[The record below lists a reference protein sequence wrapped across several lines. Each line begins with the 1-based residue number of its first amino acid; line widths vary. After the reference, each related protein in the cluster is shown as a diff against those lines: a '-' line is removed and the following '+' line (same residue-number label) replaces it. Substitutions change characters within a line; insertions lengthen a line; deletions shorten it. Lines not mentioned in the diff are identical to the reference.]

1 VRIVVSVSNDIVTD
15 QRLHRICSTLV
26 DNKYDIILLGRK
38 KRNSPQLG
46 EYSFATK
53 RFRLLFEKGPMFYA
67 CLNVRIFL
75 FLLFAKADIFLSND
89 LDTLPANYLASKIR
103 RKKLVYD
110 SHELFT
116 EVPELQ
122 GRPRIKAFWERI
134 EKRILPNIKYSYT
147 VCESIAAY
155 YNQKYGID
163 MKLVRNLPTK
173 KEIQIPFHERGN
185 VFIYQGVLNKGR
197 GLEMLIESMVHLKE
211 YQLIIAGSGDIEDKL
226 KHIAA
231 EHKAD
236 NVVFAGRIP
245 PDVLHALTCKA
256 ILGFSLEEDLGLNY
270 RYALPNKIFDYIQAG
285 VPLMVSKLPEMEKIV
300 TYYNLGQCSIA
311 SAAQQLTSEIQ
322 NMIGNRTKLELYHQ
336 NCKKAA
342 ENLNWENEQKI
353 LTSLFESIKSK
364 KLS

>member
-256 ILGFSLEEDLGLNY
+256 ILGFSLEEDMGLNY

-285 VPLMVSKLPEMEKIV
+285 VPVFVSNLPEMRAIV
-300 TYYNLGQCSIA
+300 EAYEVGRFFQ
-311 SAAQQLTSEIQ
+311 
-322 NMIGNRTKLELYHQ
+322 
-336 NCKKAA
+336 KKAA
-342 ENLNWENEQKI
+342 MQLAQEIMDITGNKTLLLEYHLNCQKAACVLNWETESVR
-353 LTSLFESIKSK
+353 LMELFETINI
-364 KLS
+364 

>member
-1 VRIVVSVSNDIVTD
+1 MKIVVSVSNDIVTD
-15 QRLHRICSTLV
+15 QRVHRVCNTLI
-26 DNKYDIILLGRK
+26 DNDFKVVLLGRK
-38 KRNSPQLG
+38 KQNSPTLG
-46 EYSFATK
+46 IYSFETK
-53 RFRLLFEKGPMFYA
+53 RFRLLFEKGPLFYA
-67 CLNVRIFL
+67 CLNMRL
-75 FLLFAKADIFLSND
+75 FLYLLFVKADIFLSND
-89 LDTLPANYLASKIR
+89 LDTLPANYYAAKIR
-103 RKKLVYD
+103 CKKLVYD

-122 GRPRIKAFWERI
+122 GRPRVKAFWERI

-155 YNQKYGID
+155 YNQKYGIE
-163 MKLVRNLPTK
+163 MHVVRNVPTK

-236 NVVFAGRIP
+236 NVLFAGRIP
-245 PDVLHALTCKA
+245 PEALHALTCKA

-270 RYALPNKIFDYIQAG
+270 RFALPNKIFDYIQAG
-285 VPLMVSKLPEMEKIV
+285 VPVMVSKLPEMEKLV
-300 TYYNLGQCSIA
+300 TLYTVGQCSLA
-311 SAAQQLTSEIQ
+311 TTVQQLSGEIQ
-322 NMIGNRTKLELYHQ
+322 KIIGNKSYRELYHP
-336 NCKKAA
+336 NCLKAA
-342 ENLNWENEQKI
+342 ETLHWGNEKQI
-353 LTSLFESIKSK
+353 LTSLFESIKS
-364 KLS
+364 

>member
-1 VRIVVSVSNDIVTD
+1 MKIVVSVSNDIVTD
-15 QRLHRICSTLV
+15 QRVHRVCNTLTDYGFNV
-26 DNKYDIILLGRK
+26 ILLGRK
-38 KRNSPQLG
+38 KHNSPTLG
-46 EYSFATK
+46 VYSFETK
-53 RFRLLFEKGPMFYA
+53 RFRLLFEKGPLFYA
-67 CLNVRIFL
+67 CLNMRL
-75 FLLFAKADIFLSND
+75 FLYLLFVKADIFLSND
-89 LDTLPANYLASKIR
+89 LDTLPANYFASKIR

-116 EVPELQ
+116 EVPELH
-122 GRPRIKAFWERI
+122 GRPRVKAFWERI
-134 EKRILPNIKYSYT
+134 EKRILPNIKHSYT
-147 VCESIAAY
+147 VCDSIAVY
-155 YNQKYGID
+155 YMQKYGIS
-163 MKLVRNLPTK
+163 MQVIRNVPTK
-173 KEIQIPFHERGN
+173 KEIQIPFHDRSN
-185 VFIYQGVLNKGR
+185 TFIYQGVLNKGR
-197 GLEMLIESMVHLKE
+197 GLEMLIEAMSYLKE

-245 PDVLHALTCKA
+245 PDALHALTCKA
-256 ILGFSLEEDLGLNY
+256 ILGFSLEEDMGLNY

-285 VPLMVSKLPEMEKIV
+285 VPVLVSKLPEMEKIV

-311 SAAQQLTSEIQ
+311 SAAQQLTGEIQ
-322 NMIGNRTKLELYHQ
+322 NIISNRTKLELYHQ